1 MLHFWKCDR
10 IRNDNF
16 IKIFRHQANEIGG
29 ISMQQQRQLEIE
41 RRLRDIVGERVFVDV
56 AQRVSYGYD
65 GSFGQYLP
73 DFVTQPL
80 ATSEVQQIVKLAN
93 VYDLPI
99 YPRGAGTNLSGGSL
113 PVNGGIV
120 LDFSQWNDEV
130 TIYPDDLIIKTR
142 PGVKT
147 ADIHALAEQH
157 QLMYPPDPSSSSV
170 CTIGGNLA
178 ENAGGPHGVKYGV
191 TKDYVIGLEVVTAQ
205 GDIIRTGGNTIKNV
219 TGYDLTKLLIGA
231 EGTLGIITEATLRL
245 IPKPPATQTALIV
258 FEDLGSAGRSISQIL
273 TSGVRP
279 SKMEILDHHAINKVV
294 DYAGIDLPRD
304 AAALLLVEVDGDEA
318 ILRKELETIK
328 AALAK
333 MGVTQVKIAG
343 SKAEEAELWQV
354 RKAVSPVVVERGFTK
369 ISEDATVPLS
379 KIPHM
384 FEKVDEIKQKYD
396 LNLVVFGH
404 AGDGNLHPTISANM
418 RDPEA
423 VKNVERAVE
432 EIFNYAIELGGT
444 LSGEHGIG
452 TMKKPFMTR
461 EFDPASL
468 AFQKAIKDALDPDH
482 RLNPGKIFPATG
494 ETRLVL
500 SHDD

>member
-29 ISMQQQRQLEIE
+29 ISMRQQRQLEIE

-56 AQRVSYGYD
+56 AERVSYGYD

-318 ILRKELETIK
+318 ILPKELETIK
-328 AALAK
+328 ACHL
-333 MGVTQVKIAG
+333 
-343 SKAEEAELWQV
+343 
-354 RKAVSPVVVERGFTK
+354 
-369 ISEDATVPLS
+369 
-379 KIPHM
+379 
-384 FEKVDEIKQKYD
+384 
-396 LNLVVFGH
+396 
-404 AGDGNLHPTISANM
+404 
-418 RDPEA
+418 
-423 VKNVERAVE
+423 
-432 EIFNYAIELGGT
+432 
-444 LSGEHGIG
+444 
-452 TMKKPFMTR
+452 
-461 EFDPASL
+461 
-468 AFQKAIKDALDPDH
+468 
-482 RLNPGKIFPATG
+482 
-494 ETRLVL
+494 
-500 SHDD
+500 